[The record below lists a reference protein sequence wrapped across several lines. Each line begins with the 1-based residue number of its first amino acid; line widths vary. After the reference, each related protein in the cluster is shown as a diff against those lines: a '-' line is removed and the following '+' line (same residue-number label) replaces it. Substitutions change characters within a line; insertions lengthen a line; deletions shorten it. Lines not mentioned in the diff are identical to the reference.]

1 MFGSGF
7 SCVYAYGD
15 WPSCRWI
22 VVAQAVR
29 ILVAGASRTVVPRR
43 GRTDAQAGLHPRGE
57 SPTGAPERRRGRAC
71 SNGAPDFLAMLEPT
85 LDLSKL
91 VGLERESMQVGLG
104 TLQTM
109 RPEATA
115 TPGDSIL
122 TDGGHLLIL
131 LWAVVLSSCRV
142 RSYADPGLLRVS
154 PRCRRPT
161 GWSRPRPRD
170 VGMVVMPERRLALGR
185 YEVTVGEYRAF
196 AAATAGGAGGG
207 CDASLFVT
215 PDSWRDPGHPQ
226 TDRHPRDPPQLGRR
240 SGVRI
245 LAEPRDGR
253 GASLAERKRSGHGRL
268 PGLSPAATSTE
279 RTREARAWSAP
290 TAPSRPACRTW
301 CRMSLSGHRIAGRAT
316 AGAVCSAAT
325 LGAAVP
331 VSRAPTRAT
340 APPPLVAGPLP
351 AFVSRGYWI
360 DSCNADRWWF
370 LNDAFATVNGRP
382 PYSTHPRRQACRPNA
397 RAGPQ
402 AGPPAVHLDSW
413 RWLRLPQ
420 RKRHG
425 SSRGR
430 GCSH

>member
-1 MFGSGF
+1 
-7 SCVYAYGD
+7 
-15 WPSCRWI
+15 
-22 VVAQAVR
+22 
-29 ILVAGASRTVVPRR
+29 
-43 GRTDAQAGLHPRGE
+43 
-57 SPTGAPERRRGRAC
+57 
-71 SNGAPDFLAMLEPT
+71 
-85 LDLSKL
+85 
-91 VGLERESMQVGLG
+91 MQVGLG
-104 TLQTM
+104 ILQTM

-122 TDGGHLLIL
+122 TDSGHLLIL

-142 RSYADPGLLRVS
+142 PSYADPGLLRVS

-370 LNDAFATVNGRP
+370 LNAAFATVNRRPLIGPYHDEPHRGRNRLP
-382 PYSTHPRRQACRPNA
+382 TGARQVAHRSGYPRHRPAARPN
-397 RAGPQ
+397 RNRCCITD
-402 AGPPAVHLDSW
+402 PAALNALYWGSRPTHAPADSPAL
-413 RWLRLPQ
+413 RRTDPHGRCRKLLPLGRRLPPPTPAPC
-420 RKRHG
+420 RTR
-425 SSRGR
+425 
-430 GCSH
+430 